1 MELVKRA
8 LPKWI
13 LAATVLTVGILLIV
27 AGASYNE
34 SSVDAINA
42 ISTVMGAVLIA
53 VGGLSLLLGIFA
65 TIKIK
70 KNLAVLCAPGTLL
83 VAIGISLVV
92 VQFAGEI
99 ILILLRIVPYVLIAI
114 GALIIA
120 DSIFNLIK
128 ILKTEEKKHAALTV
142 PAFILGAISVILGA
156 LSIGQKPVIKEQA
169 QIIILGIL
177 LILYALIIVLLTF
190 VKMPKAIV
198 VIKEVNVKENAVEEE
213 KTAE

>member
-70 KNLAVLCAPGTLL
+70 KNLAVLCAPGAML
-83 VAIGISLVV
+83 VAIGVSLVV

-99 ILILLRIVPYVLIAI
+99 ILIFLKVVPYVLIAL
-114 GALIIA
+114 GAIIVA
-120 DSIFNLIK
+120 DSVFNLVK
-128 ILKTEEKKHAALTV
+128 VLKAKEKKCAALTI
-142 PAFILGAISVILGA
+142 PAFIVGTVSIILGA
-156 LSIGQKPVIKEQA
+156 LSIGKKPVISDQA

-177 LILYALIIVLLTF
+177 LILYALVIVALTF

-198 VIKEVNVKENAVEEE
+198 VIKETKKESD
-213 KTAE
+213 K

>member
-70 KNLAVLCAPGTLL
+70 KNLAVLCAPGAML
-83 VAIGISLVV
+83 VAIGVSLVV

-99 ILILLRIVPYVLIAI
+99 ILIFLKIVPYVLIAL
-114 GALIIA
+114 GAIIVA
-120 DSIFNLIK
+120 DSVFNLVK
-128 ILKTEEKKHAALTV
+128 ILKAKEKKSAALTI
-142 PAFILGAISVILGA
+142 PAFIVGTVSIILGA
-156 LSIGQKPVIKEQA
+156 LSIGEKPVISDQA

-177 LILYALIIVLLTF
+177 LILYALVIVTLTF

-198 VIKEVNVKENAVEEE
+198 VIKETKNESDK
-213 KTAE
+213 